1 VGDPLLHLWCY
12 RCISGIILDHSINL
26 RWIFDPESQIITRI
40 SVLDLPSRLVYQF
53 VISPLPDLHIDRST
67 TAIWPTA
74 NKMCIIFGSTLI
86 VVGYQLLVVTP
97 YRQETLFLVA
107 DQSTIHSRSS
117 GLFQGR

>member
-1 VGDPLLHLWCY
+1 VGDPLLHHWCY

-26 RWIFDPESQIITRI
+26 RWTFDLESQIITRI

-53 VISPLPDLHIDRST
+53 VTSPLPDLHIDRST

-74 NKMCIIFGSTLI
+74 KKMCIIFGSMM
-86 VVGYQLLVVTP
+86 VVGYLLLVVTP

-107 DQSTIHSRSS
+107 DQTTIHSRSS